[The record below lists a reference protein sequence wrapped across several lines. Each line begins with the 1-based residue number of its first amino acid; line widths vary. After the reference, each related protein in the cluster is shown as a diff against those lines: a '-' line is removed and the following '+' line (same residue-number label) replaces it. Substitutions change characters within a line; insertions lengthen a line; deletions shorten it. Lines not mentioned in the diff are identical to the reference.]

1 MEPNEKIQLDDITFD
16 DVIAGDGVD
25 TVAIDEI
32 EKPVEKEEVKEEVKP
47 ESTPELDDIED
58 TVEEKEVE
66 EPKDVQEE
74 KVDDDIDSSEE
85 EKISDTVV
93 SEVLSKLGYEVDEEY
108 ADTSDGLA
116 DMTKDIASQMADDRI
131 DEVLEAF
138 PLVKE
143 HLQYVLNG
151 GQSQN
156 FMQAYDPNLDY
167 NQIEISED
175 DTRSQKAVLS
185 DYFSTKGHDKE
196 FIKEMLEDYE
206 DSGKLHNKAEAAR
219 QALGKVQAQ
228 QKSQMVEK
236 QKEALQ
242 AQHQQQ
248 QEFWN
253 DVSEVIKTSKEF
265 AGLQVPE
272 KEKSKFFNWLS
283 TPVSKEGYTQRD
295 LAHRDSE
302 METKL
307 AIDYLMFKGFNLE
320 QIINS
325 KAKTKA
331 ATSLRDKISRNEDT
345 VKSARKKSR
354 TSKNIDL
361 DNLDLNI

>member
-32 EKPVEKEEVKEEVKP
+32 EKPVEEVKEEPTNK
-47 ESTPELDDIED
+47 LDDIED
-58 TVEEKEVE
+58 VVEETEEVE
-66 EPKDVQEE
+66 KPEDVQEE
-74 KVDDDIDSSEE
+74 KVDDDIDSSEKVE
-85 EKISDTVV
+85 DTVV
-93 SEVLSKLGYEVDEEY
+93 SEILSKLGYEVDEEY
-108 ADTSDGLA
+108 ADTSEGLA
-116 DMTKDIASQMADDRI
+116 NMTKDIASQIADDRI
-131 DEVLEAF
+131 DEVLGAF

-167 NQIEISED
+167 NKIELAED
-175 DTRSQKAVLS
+175 DVRSQKAILS
-185 DYFSTKGHDKE
+185 DYFTTKGHDSE

-236 QKEALQ
+236 QKEDLQ
-242 AQHQQQ
+242 TQYQKQ
-248 QEFWN
+248 QEFW
-253 DVSEVIKTSKEF
+253 DGISETIKTSTEF

-283 TPVSKEGYTQRD
+283 KPVDKNGYTQRD
-295 LAHRDSE
+295 LDHSNSE

-307 AIDYLMFKGFNLE
+307 AIDYLVYKGFNLE

-331 ATSLRDKISRNEDT
+331 ATSLRDKISRSEDT